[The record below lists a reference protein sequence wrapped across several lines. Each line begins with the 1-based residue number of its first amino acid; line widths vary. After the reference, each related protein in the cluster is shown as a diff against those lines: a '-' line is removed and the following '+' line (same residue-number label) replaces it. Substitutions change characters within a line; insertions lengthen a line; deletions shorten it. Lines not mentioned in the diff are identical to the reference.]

1 MSLKEQLA
9 EYRAG
14 WFKRVP
20 AERQAVMERHIEELR
35 NGLAKTALKAGDR
48 APPIALTN
56 ANGFLVDIEFLRKR
70 GPVIVTFYRGGWCP
84 YCNLELKAFQ
94 AVLP

>member
-9 EYRAG
+9 DYRAG

-20 AERQAVMERHIEELR
+20 AERQAVMERHINELR

-48 APPIALTN
+48 APVIAL
-56 ANGFLVDIEFLRKR
+56 DQCQRR
-70 GPVIVTFYRGGWCP
+70 SR
-84 YCNLELKAFQ
+84 
-94 AVLP
+94 

>member
-20 AERQAVMERHIEELR
+20 AERQAIMERHI
-35 NGLAKTALKAGDR
+35 AGASRRAREDR
-48 APPIALTN
+48 P
-56 ANGFLVDIEFLRKR
+56 
-70 GPVIVTFYRGGWCP
+70 
-84 YCNLELKAFQ
+84 
-94 AVLP
+94 

>member
-20 AERQAVMERHIEELR
+20 AERQAVMERHIAELR
-35 NGLAKTALKAGDR
+35 NGLARTALKKGDR
-48 APPIALTN
+48 APAIALTN
-56 ANGFLVDIEFLRKR
+56 ARGALVDVKSLLKR
-70 GPVIVTFYRGGWCP
+70 GPVAMASGSVGS
-84 YCNLELKAFQ
+84 AQQ
-94 AVLP
+94 ATP

>member
-20 AERQAVMERHIEELR
+20 AERQAIMERHIAELR
-35 NGLAKTALKAGDR
+35 NGLRKTALKTGTGRRRSCSSMRRVKLSMSPRCSSAD
-48 APPIALTN
+48 PSS
-56 ANGFLVDIEFLRKR
+56 
-70 GPVIVTFYRGGWCP
+70 
-84 YCNLELKAFQ
+84 
-94 AVLP
+94 